1 MNYYY
6 EYFHLVPLGDR
17 LGDSANKTAV
27 ILGIISVFHPSL
39 ARACTTDRNYRF
51 GKLVAYD
58 VIREI

>member
-1 MNYYY
+1 MNISTLY
-6 EYFHLVPLGDR
+6 HLETDWVIVQ
-17 LGDSANKTAV
+17 NKTAV
-27 ILGIISVFHPSL
+27 ILGIISVFQPSL